1 MIDSHSRISS
11 GNGFQMDGA
20 VTENAWRAMPIL
32 ILGMS
37 GNGTED
43 DQDEELWG
51 LIVWLGLSNTFSTN
65 RLYCAFEKYVA
76 V

>member
-1 MIDSHSRISS
+1 
-11 GNGFQMDGA
+11 
-20 VTENAWRAMPIL
+20 MPIL

-51 LIVWLGLSNTFSTN
+51 LIV
-65 RLYCAFEKYVA
+65 
-76 V
+76 